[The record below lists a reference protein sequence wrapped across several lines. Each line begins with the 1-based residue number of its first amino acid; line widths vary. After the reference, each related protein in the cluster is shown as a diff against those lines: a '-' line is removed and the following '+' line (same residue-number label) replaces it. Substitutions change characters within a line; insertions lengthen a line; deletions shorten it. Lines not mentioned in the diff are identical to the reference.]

1 MLENEGG
8 SGEDGYLK
16 MALQKGEGGG
26 VGVFGGGK
34 FFFKEG

>member
-26 VGVFGGGK
+26 EFWGGG
-34 FFFKEG
+34 